1 MLQGLIESERK
12 QIMTSATISHETHVS
27 HPRDARRLLGLG
39 LSGLTVALLAADA
52 AGKLLVPDLMI
63 ANTPPLGLPA
73 DPGFYRMLGAILA
86 IAAALYAFPRTA
98 LLGAVLLT
106 GYLGG
111 AVAIHLRVGDPL
123 FSATL
128 FGVYLGVMA
137 WGGLWLR
144 DPRLRALFPLRG

>member
-1 MLQGLIESERK
+1 LP
-12 QIMTSATISHETHVS
+12 TATLSKETHLP
-27 HPRDARRLLGLG
+27 HRRDARQLLGLG

-73 DPGFYRMLGAILA
+73 DPDFYRLLGAILA
-86 IAAALYAFPRTA
+86 IGVALYALPRTA
-98 LLGAVLLT
+98 LLGAVVLT

-128 FGVYLGVMA
+128 FGFYLGIMA
-137 WGGLWLR
+137 WCGLWLR
-144 DPRLRALFPLRG
+144 DPRVRVLLPLHG

>member
-1 MLQGLIESERK
+1 MSTIAVSKESGAVR
-12 QIMTSATISHETHVS
+12 
-27 HPRDARRLLGLG
+27 PRDTKRLIGLG
-39 LSGLTVALLAADA
+39 LSGLSIALLTADA

-73 DPGFYRMLGAILA
+73 ESAFYRLLGAILA
-86 IAAALYAFPRTA
+86 MCVALYAFPRTA
-98 LLGAVLLT
+98 VLGAVLLT

-123 FSATL
+123 FSSTL
-128 FGVYLGVMA
+128 FGVYLGAMA

-144 DPRLRALFPLRG
+144 EPRLRALFPLRG